1 MYEAMKRYG
10 PLSIPG
16 ALFNAIVSGFLAV
29 SFWVDDAQR
38 ESSPAPYILT
48 LWSAAFIGLLAWRLA
63 AYSRER
69 RGMTIGSSEEECK
82 QQEELNQPAEP
93 EGDQSPAPWDGGSA
107 RFAVARRG
115 PWRGRRVDVSRA
127 AGRWLLSV
135 APDQFDASDPAG
147 SSYELDEEVAR
158 QLASTW
164 SLLWF
169 DDARDLE

>member
-1 MYEAMKRYG
+1 
-10 PLSIPG
+10 SIPG

-127 AGRWLLSV
+127 
-135 APDQFDASDPAG
+135 
-147 SSYELDEEVAR
+147 
-158 QLASTW
+158 
-164 SLLWF
+164 
-169 DDARDLE
+169 